1 MFIGSLSGTSYTL
14 AHLGRFDA
22 MTFLTREGS
31 LRAFDGGPAI
41 DLVAVVAAVVQSI
54 AESIRFDTF
63 AIAA

>member
-1 MFIGSLSGTSYTL
+1 MFIGSLNGTLNTL
-14 AHLGRFDA
+14 THLGRIDA
-22 MTFLTREGS
+22 MTVRTREGS